1 MIPPSY
7 YRFLCPTALLLRAL
21 RHSTRRIWAYDG
33 RRCLYVAVCG
43 HGVLLFTGGPVVEIA
58 IRLGET
64 MVPYDWLDE
73 SSFLRI
79 YHDYSSCGI
88 DVNAVSEFQSSRA
101 V

>member
-1 MIPPSY
+1 M
-7 YRFLCPTALLLRAL
+7 
-21 RHSTRRIWAYDG
+21 
-33 RRCLYVAVCG
+33 
-43 HGVLLFTGGPVVEIA
+43 VEIA